1 MKRIVLIV
9 TVALLVATVFVR
21 PASAHVLATDGDQG
35 AVLHILPDD
44 DPTACVAT
52 TYELAF
58 SGSKTFSLQGCDC
71 SISYVLNGTSVDSD
85 QLKPISS
92 ATSSNTYTFAKP
104 GVYELNVAGKPKQAG
119 AFSPFSLNY
128 SVRVKGVN
136 AVNAQPFPLTLG
148 IGFGLL
154 VIILLLV
161 AVKADGMLE
170 QKDE

>member
-1 MKRIVLIV
+1 MKRGVLIV
-9 TVALLVATVFVR
+9 MAALLVATVFVR

-44 DPTACVAT
+44 DPTAGIAT

-58 SGSKTFSLQGCDC
+58 SGSKSFSLQGCDC
-71 SISYVLNGTSVDSD
+71 SITYMLSGTAVQTD
-85 QLKPISS
+85 QLTPISS
-92 ATSSNTYTFAKP
+92 ATSSNTYTFKKP
-104 GVYELNVAGKPKQAG
+104 GVYELLVTGVPKRDG
-119 AFSPFSLNY
+119 TFTPFSLSY

-148 IGFGLL
+148 IGFGLMVVL
-154 VIILLLV
+154 LLLV

-170 QKDE
+170 QRNE

>member
-1 MKRIVLIV
+1 MKRAVLIV
-9 TVALLVATVFVR
+9 TAAILVATVFVR

-44 DPTACVAT
+44 DPTAGVPT

-58 SGSKTFSLQGCDC
+58 SGSKNFSLRACDC
-71 SISYVLNGTSVDSD
+71 SISYKLDGAVIDTT
-85 QLKPISS
+85 QLTPISN
-92 ATSSNTYTFAKP
+92 ATSSNEYTFKRA
-104 GVYELNVAGKPKQAG
+104 GVYELVVTGMPKQGG
-119 AFSPFSLNY
+119 AFAPFSLDY

-154 VIILLLV
+154 VVLLLLV

-170 QKDE
+170 QRDK